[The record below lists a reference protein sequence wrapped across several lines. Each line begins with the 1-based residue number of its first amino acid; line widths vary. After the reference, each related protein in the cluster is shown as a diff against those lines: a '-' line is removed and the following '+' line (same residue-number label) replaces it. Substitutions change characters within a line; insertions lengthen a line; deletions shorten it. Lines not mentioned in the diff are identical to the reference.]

1 MKLDF
6 NDPRC
11 REKLA
16 ISIFFFISGFSFSS
30 WASRIPELQ
39 SQLKLNDA
47 ELGSLLILLP
57 AGLIITMPLTAFLL
71 SKYTSH
77 KIMLIASLL
86 YVFLLALLGI
96 AKNIWQI
103 ACILFLFGAARNLFN
118 ISVNTQAV
126 GFQDANSKPIMS
138 SFHGIWSIAGF
149 TGAALSSLLISMDI
163 NVTTHFNLVCLI
175 SLVCILFNHKNTLKT
190 DVKKYNTSTSLLFP
204 NKALLKLGIIAFF
217 SMVCEATI
225 SEWGVI
231 YFIKVVQVPK
241 SLTTFGY
248 LAYLSSMTLGRFLGD
263 KLTNQFGAI
272 SVLKKSGFLAFVGI
286 GIIVL
291 FPNLVVATI
300 GYFIIGLG
308 LSCIIPL
315 IYSIAGKHAALNIG
329 PSITSISTIGYMG
342 FLTGPPLVGFLSQSI
357 NMRVSF
363 IVVIV
368 STFAIF
374 ILSGRVKSDQKP
386 KTSFG
391 GFMVLGNR
399 FLK

>member
-1 MKLDF
+1 MKLNF
-6 NDPRC
+6 NDPRF
-11 REKLA
+11 REKFA

-39 SQLKLNDA
+39 NQLKLNDA

-57 AGLIITMPLTAFLL
+57 AGLIVTMPLTAFLL
-71 SKYTSH
+71 SKFTSR
-77 KIMLIASLL
+77 KIMLFASIL
-86 YVFLLALLGI
+86 YVLLLSLLGI
-96 AKNIWQI
+96 SKNIWQI

-118 ISVNTQAV
+118 ISINTQAV
-126 GFQDANSKPIMS
+126 GFQDAIEKPIMS

-149 TGAALSSLLISMDI
+149 TGAALSSLLISLDI
-163 NVTTHFNLVCLI
+163 NITTHFNLVSLI
-175 SLVCILFNHKNTLKT
+175 AFVFIVFNHKNTLKT
-190 DVKKYNTSTSLLFP
+190 DVKKYNSSASLVFP
-204 NKALLKLGIIAFF
+204 DKALFKLGIIAFF

-231 YFIKVVQVPK
+231 YFIKVVHAPK

-248 LAYLSSMTLGRFLGD
+248 LAYLSAMTLGRFLGD
-263 KLTNQFGAI
+263 KLTNKLGAI
-272 SVLKKSGFLAFVGI
+272 SVLQKSGLMAFVGI

-315 IYSIAGKHAALNIG
+315 IYSIAGKHSILNVG

-357 NMRVSF
+357 NMRFSF
-363 IVVIV
+363 IVIIV
-368 STFAIF
+368 STISIY
-374 ILSGRVKSDQKP
+374 ILSARVKS
-386 KTSFG
+386 
-391 GFMVLGNR
+391 
-399 FLK
+399 